1 MFPRKATKSLV
12 SSQSNFTASFKETN
26 NSKSSAILR
35 QTSGKL
41 KMNKKKSSQ
50 RAAKSQVSGRSSTKS
65 GKRLSEGRTKVKTN
79 NKKKIGKKFNL
90 TLDFSKIN
98 QQMMANQISSEEQ
111 VSRNLPSTIPN
122 LNQYN
127 MAA

>member
-1 MFPRKATKSLV
+1 M
-12 SSQSNFTASFKETN
+12 
-26 NSKSSAILR
+26 
-35 QTSGKL
+35 
-41 KMNKKKSSQ
+41 
-50 RAAKSQVSGRSSTKS
+50 SGRSSTKS
-65 GKRLSEGRTKVKTN
+65 GQRLSEGRTKVKTN

-98 QQMMANQISSEEQ
+98 QQMMSNQISQEEQ

-127 MAA
+127 MAAQNTEKFEGQGLMTNYPRMIASQKVNTCQVSRNNS